1 MLVSLRVSKPIS
13 YIENSREEFRERC
26 WHVSLL
32 VVSILVCISMLPLQ
46 LVNWLV
52 SMLVN

>member
-1 MLVSLRVSKPIS
+1 MLISLRVSKPIS

-32 VVSILVCISMLPLQ
+32 VVSILVCISIY
-46 LVNWLV
+46 
-52 SMLVN
+52 

>member
-1 MLVSLRVSKPIS
+1 MLVSLRVSKPFS
-13 YIENSREEFRERC
+13 YIENREEFRERC

-32 VVSILVCISMLPLQ
+32 VVTILVYISMLPLQ